1 MKQQD
6 IDTDDA
12 SFGLYI
18 AKIEEEEPCEDRL
31 AEFEDADN
39 IFYYI
44 KKWLVKPFAIARN
57 LNQKDKEN
65 VYSDDDENRIVS
77 ESDLEYVDYRK
88 DDE

>member
-1 MKQQD
+1 M
-6 IDTDDA
+6 
-12 SFGLYI
+12 
-18 AKIEEEEPCEDRL
+18 
-31 AEFEDADN
+31 
-39 IFYYI
+39 
-44 KKWLVKPFAIARN
+44 VKPFAIARN